1 MTNILIFYIAG
12 SVSAAQAA
20 YLHMDLLLYPLQ
32 GLSCYLIY
40 ADLYSSAVTVSQDIA
55 VRQSIRRPVTE
66 QSKLLGSIGTVQM
79 EQDYSIRF

>member
-12 SVSAAQAA
+12 SASAAQAA
-20 YLHMDLLLYPLQ
+20 YHPYGLDSVYFT

-40 ADLYSSAVTVSQDIA
+40 AGLYSSTVTVSQDIA
-55 VRQSIRRPVTE
+55 VRQSIRRSVTE
-66 QSKLLGSIGTVQM
+66 QSKLLDSIGTAQM